1 METFWTKEKIAALLF
16 SNDLAV
22 ERAIVTIYNR
32 QTQDEQ
38 NSEETKHS
46 NGIGFSGAH
55 ARLGTYLAKWI
66 LSDRHLNR
74 KFLDKGRAMMMH
86 YTGQLLEEAQAKAQ
100 GRAA

>member
-16 SNDLAV
+16 SNDRAV

-32 QTQDEQ
+32 QTLDEQ
-38 NSEETKHS
+38 SSEETKHS

-55 ARLGTYLAKWI
+55 ARLGTYLARWI
-66 LSDRHLNR
+66 LSGNKLNG
-74 KFLDKGRAMMMH
+74 KFLVKGRSMMMH

-100 GRAA
+100 TQAA